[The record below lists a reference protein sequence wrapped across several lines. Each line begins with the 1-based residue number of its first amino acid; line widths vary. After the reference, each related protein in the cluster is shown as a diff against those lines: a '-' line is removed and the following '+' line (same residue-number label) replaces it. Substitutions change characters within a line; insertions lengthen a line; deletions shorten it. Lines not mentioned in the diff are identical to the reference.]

1 MQGQTGRQS
10 SWAGRMFAEHPRG
23 LGESYLQ
30 HARGAARI
38 GWQLG
43 GAAVACFVHAV
54 VPGMCTT
61 RASRTINRLHEQVS
75 RRTGNPP
82 TSDNWLDYEI

>member
-1 MQGQTGRQS
+1 MQGRDRRR
-10 SWAGRMFAEHPRG
+10 AGLTERMFAEHPRG
-23 LGESYLQ
+23 LGETYFQ

-43 GAAVACFVHAV
+43 GAALACFVHAV

-61 RASRTINRLHEQVS
+61 RASRTIHRLHGEVS
-75 RRTGNPP
+75 RRTGASP
-82 TSDNWLDYEI
+82 TQDNWLDYEI